1 MIWRIWLG
9 LSVVVIVGAWVLMV
23 PLSPEPFSKSANNI
37 SEYRDQGLLPKPGDF
52 VFSDAVPHTV
62 FELPEEDA
70 RRLAEGARAMEG
82 MDMGGGTPMAMDM
95 GDGDKE
101 DGTPMAM
108 DMGDDDKDGG
118 TPMAMDM
125 GDDDKDGGT
134 PMAMD
139 MGDGDKEDGTPM
151 AMDMGDGDE
160 EDGTPMAMDMG
171 DDDEGHDA
179 KDEMAMTMEN
189 DEEGHGGGGSAFGI
203 SVLAQGSAAAV
214 SAAASGLTVDRSL
227 EIVMR
232 EWGYETPNIM
242 VEPGEIIRLVLINAG
257 KLPHEF
263 MLMSGPGMGA
273 VDYRL
278 ERADWNLLEH
288 EAGFEVPIILPG
300 DRYEVLIQIRKP
312 GAWMFMCMFPFHM
325 QLGLMGVMM
334 TEGASMGGM
343 NMEM

>member
-1 MIWRIWLG
+1 
-9 LSVVVIVGAWVLMV
+9 
-23 PLSPEPFSKSANNI
+23 
-37 SEYRDQGLLPKPGDF
+37 
-52 VFSDAVPHTV
+52 
-62 FELPEEDA
+62 
-70 RRLAEGARAMEG
+70 
-82 MDMGGGTPMAMDM
+82 
-95 GDGDKE
+95 
-101 DGTPMAM
+101 
-108 DMGDDDKDGG
+108 
-118 TPMAMDM
+118 
-125 GDDDKDGGT
+125 
-134 PMAMD
+134 
-139 MGDGDKEDGTPM
+139 
-151 AMDMGDGDE
+151 MGDGDE
-160 EDGTPMAMDMG
+160 EDGTPMAMAMAMEDG
-171 DDDEGHDA
+171 DEGH
-179 KDEMAMTMEN
+179 
-189 DEEGHGGGGSAFGI
+189 GSGGSAFGI
-203 SVLAQGSAAAV
+203 SVLAQGSAATV
-214 SAAASGLTVDRSL
+214 GAAAAGRTVDRSL

-334 TEGASMGGM
+334 TEGASMSGM
-343 NMEM
+343 NMKM

>member
-23 PLSPEPFSKSANNI
+23 PLSPEPFSKSASNI

-70 RRLAEGARAMEG
+70 RRLAEGGGAMEG
-82 MDMGGGTPMAMDM
+82 MDMGGGTPMAMNM
-95 GDGDKE
+95 GDGDE
-101 DGTPMAM
+101 
-108 DMGDDDKDGG
+108 
-118 TPMAMDM
+118 
-125 GDDDKDGGT
+125 DGGT

-139 MGDGDKEDGTPM
+139 MGDGDKEGGTPM
-151 AMDMGDGDE
+151 AMNMGDDDKEG
-160 EDGTPMAMDMG
+160 GTPMAMGMG
-171 DDDEGHDA
+171 DDDEEGGTPMAMNMGDDDHDA
-179 KDEMAMTMEN
+179 KDEMAMTME
-189 DEEGHGGGGSAFGI
+189 DGDEGHGSGGSAFGLSI
-203 SVLAQGSAAAV
+203 LAQGSAAAV

-242 VEPGEIIRLVLINAG
+242 VEPGEIIRFVLINSG

-273 VDYRL
+273 VNYRL

-288 EAGFEVPIILPG
+288 EAGFEVPIIMPG
-300 DRYEVLIQIRKP
+300 DRYEVLVQILNP

-325 QLGLMGVMM
+325 QLGMMGVMM
-334 TEGASMGGM
+334 TEGASMSGM